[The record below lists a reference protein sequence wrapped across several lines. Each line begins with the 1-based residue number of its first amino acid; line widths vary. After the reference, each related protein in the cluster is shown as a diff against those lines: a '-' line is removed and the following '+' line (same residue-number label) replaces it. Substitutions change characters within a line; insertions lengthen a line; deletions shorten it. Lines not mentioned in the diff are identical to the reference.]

1 MTDTL
6 KADTLTTDTLMT
18 DTIGKVGRKVK
29 IAAGLFWADYA
40 VLGAQVQEL
49 EAGGVDWLHVEVRD
63 GKYMDFGMPRGGF
76 DIIEGVRKSTHLEIE
91 GQLQMVRPSFDVFK
105 QLADLGV
112 NLITLPIETMDELTM
127 QAITYIKDGLN
138 LKAGVWAWQG
148 LPINAFEQYILPYID
163 IIEYESRA
171 HFWVKES
178 GKSPHTMDPIMVD
191 NTRRLH
197 DMIVAAGLEGQ
208 MELMEDGG
216 LNTGNVADFI
226 KAGMT
231 VGEFSSPLLK
241 GPNGKFVPG
250 TGQIEAAVK
259 KLRAKM
265 DEAGDK
271 YREENGLRKG

>member
-1 MTDTL
+1 MIDTL
-6 KADTLTTDTLMT
+6 KAGTLLT
-18 DTIGKVGRKVK
+18 DTIGKIGRKVK

-76 DIIEGVRKSTHLEIE
+76 DIIEGVRKSTNLEIE
-91 GQLQMVRPSFDVFK
+91 AQLQMVRPSFDVFK

-127 QAITYIKDGLN
+127 QAVTYIKDGLN
-138 LKAGVWAWQG
+138 LKVGVWAWQG

-163 IIEYESRA
+163 IVEYESRA

-197 DMIVAAGLEGQ
+197 DIIVAAGLEGQ

-216 LNTGNVADFI
+216 LNTGNVEDFI

-241 GPNGKFVPG
+241 GPNGKFVPR

-259 KLRAKM
+259 KLRATM
-265 DEAGDK
+265 DKAGDK

>member
-1 MTDTL
+1 
-6 KADTLTTDTLMT
+6 MT
-18 DTIGKVGRKVK
+18 DTIGKVGQKVK

-49 EAGGVDWLHVEVRD
+49 EAGGVDWLHIEVRD

-76 DIIEGVRKSTHLEIE
+76 DIIEGVRKSTTLEIE
-91 GQLQMVRPSFDVFK
+91 AQLQMVRPSFDVFK

-112 NLITLPIETMDELTM
+112 NLITLPIETMDELTI
-127 QAITYIKDGLN
+127 QAITYIKGGLG
-138 LKAGVWAWQG
+138 LKVGVWAWQG

-197 DMIVAAGLEGQ
+197 EMIVAAGLEGQ

-216 LNTGNVADFI
+216 LNIGNVEDFI

-241 GPNGKFVPG
+241 GPNGKFEPG

-259 KLRAKM
+259 KLRSKM

>member
-1 MTDTL
+1 MN
-6 KADTLTTDTLMT
+6 
-18 DTIGKVGRKVK
+18 DTIGKVSQKAK
-29 IAAGLFWADYA
+29 IAAGLFWADYS

-49 EAGGVDWLHVEVRD
+49 EAAGIDWLHIEVRD

-76 DIIEGVRKSTHLEIE
+76 DIIEGVRKVTELEIE
-91 GQLQMVRPSFDVFK
+91 AQLQMVRPSFDVYK

-112 NLITLPIETMDELTM
+112 DLITLPIETMGEMTM
-127 QAITYIKDGLN
+127 QAITYIKDALGL
-138 LKAGVWAWQG
+138 KVGVWAWQG
-148 LPINAFEQYILPYID
+148 TPVAAFEQYILPYID
-163 IIEYESRA
+163 VIEYESRA

-191 NTRRLH
+191 NIRRLH
-197 DMIVAAGLEGQ
+197 EMIVEAGLEGS

-216 LNTGNVADFI
+216 LNAGNVEDFV
-226 KAGMT
+226 KVGMT

-241 GPNGKFVPG
+241 GPEGKFAPG

-259 KLRAKM
+259 KLRAVM

-271 YREENGLRKG
+271 YRDANGLKK

>member
-1 MTDTL
+1 M
-6 KADTLTTDTLMT
+6 KKE
-18 DTIGKVGRKVK
+18 TIGNVGQKVK

-40 VLGAQVQEL
+40 VLGAQVEEL
-49 EAGGVDWLHVEVRD
+49 ETAGVDWIHVDVRD

-76 DIIEGVRKSTHLEIE
+76 DIIEGVRKSTELEVE
-91 GQLQMVRPSFDVFK
+91 AQLQMLRPGFDVYK

-112 NLITLPIETMDELTM
+112 DMITLPLETMGEMTL
-127 QAITYIKDGLN
+127 QSITYIKDALGL
-138 LKAGVWAWQG
+138 KVGVWAWQG
-148 LPINAFEQYILPYID
+148 TPITAFEQYILPYID

-171 HFWVKES
+171 HFWVKET

-191 NTRRLH
+191 NIRRMH
-197 DMIVAAGLEGQ
+197 EMIAEAGLENR

-216 LNTGNVADFI
+216 INANNVEEFV

-241 GPNGKFVPG
+241 GPEGKFVPG

-259 KLRAKM
+259 KLRAVL
-265 DEAGDK
+265 DEAGNR
-271 YREENGLRKG
+271 YRNENGLKK